1 MIPPFSPHIA
11 EDNVALPIS
20 NAMPEV
26 DRPRGMSISNY
37 ATPIAFVFDYL
48 SICLGSIAALLLYQ
62 ALGGMHTGH
71 ATFNFLAFSIQY
83 AIAFILFGKI
93 NALYSYKHN
102 LLKVRDTAGIL
113 RVSIFCF
120 LLLTVESLFSQ
131 IPIPRLLLVL
141 SCVLI
146 TLFILFEKHALRR
159 VLARWKAKEQ
169 GERRALILGSGTE
182 ARRLF
187 SFLLNSPDLRLQP
200 VGFFEEQESVGQRVV
215 YSHDYQ
221 FRHHAAVYSGQLDIE
236 FLQRLNISEIFMADP
251 SLSPQKLT
259 EMSHLAA
266 QHSAPLS
273 FVAPVQVPG
282 IGTPVNFRVMDGLF
296 VTSYSGP
303 HESSFGYVVA
313 KRLLD
318 ISICLGMFLVSFPF
332 WIVAALW
339 VKLSSDGPIFFQQE
353 RIGYKG
359 KPFKML
365 KFRSMYVTAPK
376 YGRSPEDPSDPRITS
391 AGRFLRKTSL
401 DELPQL
407 INVFLGQMSL
417 VGPRPEM
424 PYIVSQYTPHQKQ
437 RLAVPQGLTGMWQ
450 LSADRKYA
458 IHESIEY
465 DLYYI
470 ENRGMFLD
478 LAILLHTAV
487 FAMKGI

>member
-1 MIPPFSPHIA
+1 MSPPFNPRLT
-11 EDNVALPIS
+11 EDSVEFPIS
-20 NAMPEV
+20 KVLPKGNTSRSM
-26 DRPRGMSISNY
+26 RISNY
-37 ATPIAFVFDYL
+37 ATPIAFFFDSI
-48 SICLGSIAALLLYQ
+48 SICLGSIAAFFLYKT
-62 ALGGMHTGH
+62 LGGTQTG
-71 ATFNFLAFSIQY
+71 NYKLGFLAFSVQY
-83 AIAFILFGKI
+83 TIAFILFGKI
-93 NALYSYKHN
+93 QALYSYKHH
-102 LLKVRDTAGIL
+102 LLKIRDTAGIL
-113 RVSIFCF
+113 RVSTFCF
-120 LLLTVESLFSQ
+120 LLLSVESIFSQ
-131 IPIPRLLLVL
+131 IPIPRTLLVL
-141 SCVLI
+141 SCALI
-146 TLFILFEKHALRR
+146 TFFVLFEKHAVRSL
-159 VLARWKAKEQ
+159 LARWKAKNL
-169 GERRALILGSGTE
+169 GERHVLILGSGSE

-187 SFLLNSPDLRLQP
+187 SFLLNSPDLRLRP
-200 VGFFEEQESVGQRVV
+200 VGFFEEQESDNHRVV

-221 FRHHAAVYSGQLDIE
+221 FKQHAAVYSGQLSID
-236 FLQRLNISEIFMADP
+236 FLRSLNVSEIFMADS
-251 SLSPQKLT
+251 SLSPQKLA
-259 EMSHLAA
+259 EISRLAA

-282 IGTPVNFRVMDGLF
+282 IGTPVSFRVMDGLF

-313 KRLLD
+313 KRILD
-318 ISICLGMFLVSFPF
+318 IGVCLGMLLASFPF
-332 WIVAALW
+332 WIVAGLW
-339 VKLSSDGPIFFQQE
+339 VKLSSDGPIFFEQE

-365 KFRSMYVTAPK
+365 KFRSMYVDAPK
-376 YGRSPEDPSDPRITS
+376 YGRSPEDPRDPRITS

-407 INVFLGQMSL
+407 INVLLGQMSL

-424 PYIVSQYTPHQKQ
+424 PYIVSDYTPHQKQ

-478 LAILLHTAV
+478 LAILLHTAA

>member
-1 MIPPFSPHIA
+1 MNPPLNPHVA
-11 EDNVALPIS
+11 EDNFPLPLSSAIPK
-20 NAMPEV
+20 PEG
-26 DRPRGMSISNY
+26 RRGLRISNY
-37 ATPIAFVFDYL
+37 ATPIAFVFDFL
-48 SICLGSIAALLLYQ
+48 SICLGSISALLLYK
-62 ALGGMHTGH
+62 ALGGAHTGNE
-71 ATFNFLAFSIQY
+71 TLNFLAFSVQY
-83 AIAFILFGKI
+83 GLAFILFGKI
-93 NALYSYKHN
+93 HALYSYKHN

-113 RVSIFCF
+113 RVSAFCF
-120 LLLTVESLFSQ
+120 LLLSVESLFSQ
-131 IPIPRLLLVL
+131 IAIPRLLLIL
-141 SCVLI
+141 SCALI
-146 TLFILFEKHALRR
+146 TLFVLFEKHAVRR
-159 VLARWKAKEQ
+159 LLARWKAKEL
-169 GERRALILGSGTE
+169 GERQVLILGSGSE

-200 VGFFEEQESVGQRVV
+200 VGFFEDQESEGSRVV
-215 YSHDYQ
+215 YSHDYR
-221 FRHHAAVYSGQLDIE
+221 FKDHATVYTGQLSLE
-236 FLQRLNISEIFMADP
+236 FLRNLKISEIFMADS
-251 SLSPQKLT
+251 SLSPQKLA
-259 EMSHLAA
+259 EISHLAA

-282 IGTPVNFRVMDGLF
+282 IGTPVSFRVMDGLF

-313 KRLLD
+313 KRILD
-318 ISICLGMFLVSFPF
+318 IGVCLCMFLVSFPF

-339 VKLSSDGPIFFQQE
+339 VKLSSPGPIFFEQE

-365 KFRSMYVTAPK
+365 KFRSMYIDAPK
-376 YGRSPEDPSDPRITS
+376 YGRSPEDSRDPRITS

-407 INVFLGQMSL
+407 INVLLGQMSL

-424 PYIVSQYTPHQKQ
+424 PYIVSDYTLHQKQ

-478 LAILLHTAV
+478 LAILLHTAA

>member
-1 MIPPFSPHIA
+1 MNLPFEQPITEPSIAPPAANAIPKLYKRQSSK
-11 EDNVALPIS
+11 LS
-20 NAMPEV
+20 
-26 DRPRGMSISNY
+26 SY
-37 ATPIAFVFDYL
+37 ATPIAFIVDYF
-48 SICLGSIAALLLYQ
+48 SICAGSATALMLYKM
-62 ALGGMHTGH
+62 LGGTHTGNET
-71 ATFNFLAFSIQY
+71 ANFLAFSVQY
-83 AIAFILFGKI
+83 TLAFVLFGKI
-93 NALYSYKHN
+93 HSLYNYKHN

-113 RVSIFCF
+113 RVSLFCF
-120 LLLTVESLFSQ
+120 LLLSVESLFSQ

-141 SCVLI
+141 SCGII
-146 TLFILFEKHALRR
+146 TIFVLFEKHAARR
-159 VLARWKAKEQ
+159 IFARWKAKETGDRQ
-169 GERRALILGSGTE
+169 VLILGSGSE

-187 SFLLNSPDLRLQP
+187 SFLLNSPDLQLKP
-200 VGFFEEQESVGQRVV
+200 IGFYEEQPTDGPRVV

-221 FRHHAAVYSGQLDIE
+221 FKDHATVYTGQLDSDT
-236 FLQRLNISEIFMADP
+236 LRRLSVSEIFMADP
-251 SLSPQKLT
+251 TLSPQRLA
-259 EMSHLAA
+259 EIAHLAA
-266 QHSAPLS
+266 QHSTPLS

-282 IGTPVNFRVMDGLF
+282 IGAPVNFQVMDGLF
-296 VTSYSGP
+296 VTAYSGP

-318 ISICLGMFLVSFPF
+318 ITVCIFMFLVSLPI

-339 VKLSSDGPIFFQQE
+339 VKLSSEGPIFFEQE

-359 KPFKML
+359 VPFKML
-365 KFRSMYVTAPK
+365 KFRSMYITAPK
-376 YGRSPEDPSDPRITS
+376 YGRSPEDAYDPRITP

-407 INVFLGQMSL
+407 INVFKGEMSL

-424 PYIVSQYTPHQKQ
+424 PYVVAEYTLHQKQ
-437 RLAVPQGLTGMWQ
+437 RLEVPQGLTGMWQ

-458 IHESIEY
+458 IHQSIEY

-470 ENRGMFLD
+470 ENRGIFLD